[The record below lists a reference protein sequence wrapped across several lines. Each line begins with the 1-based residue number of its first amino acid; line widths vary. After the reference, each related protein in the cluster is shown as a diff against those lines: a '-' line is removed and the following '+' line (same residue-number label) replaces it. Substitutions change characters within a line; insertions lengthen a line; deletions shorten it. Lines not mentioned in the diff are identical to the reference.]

1 MLSSCK
7 FRHWS
12 KGHRQP
18 RDPGMPE
25 FMWGDYLPGDEPG
38 YMCSLE
44 GDYCQNDIKDC
55 PLWTPVGA
63 TCLACEAEL
72 LTDGE
77 TIYCPG
83 CEEEV

>member
-7 FRHWS
+7 YRYWS

-18 RDPGMPE
+18 RDLGMPE
-25 FMWGDYLPGDEPG
+25 FMWGDYLPCDEPG

-44 GDYCQNDIKDC
+44 DNYCQNDIKEC
-55 PLWTPVGA
+55 PLWEPAGA
-63 TCLACEAEL
+63 ICLECEVEL
-72 LTDGE
+72 LTDGQML
-77 TIYCPG
+77 YCPG